1 MFYTNSNMRLNFEK
15 SARPFFDTY
24 SLAYGLVDNLH
35 PHREINNKIVNLL
48 RRDSSIR
55 ILDAG
60 CGTGNLIALLNDKL
74 KNSEIYGMDIS
85 YSMLRFALKKIVN
98 KSNRIKLVC
107 SDMSKGLPF
116 PNDFLTQSLAFT

>member
-1 MFYTNSNMRLNFEK
+1 M
-15 SARPFFDTY
+15 D
-24 SLAYGLVDNLH
+24 DLH

-116 PNDFLTQSLAFT
+116 PNDFFRRNRLRSRNQLCKQTKICLLRI